1 MFHRLRGHVHSK
13 ASRLILQ
20 QFVES
25 RCRMYPKVINEFYWK
40 GNKAVSLTYI
50 DISLFLQILSLFLEI
65 LYYRYQYWVLKKKM
79 ATSKFRTIS
88 NLLLINYWFWDSL
101 KRVNNRWRCFNACKN
116 TMAQVKNQCLFI
128 IFCVKLN
135 EKIST
140 HLNLIRKPT
149 DLPWFDVT
157 SSWMLKMCL
166 IFVIGQNVST
176 I

>member
-65 LYYRYQYWVLKKKM
+65 LYYRYQYWVLKKNGNFKVSYYKLF
-79 ATSKFRTIS
+79 TTYK
-88 NLLLINYWFWDSL
+88 LLVLRLPKTRKQQNEDFLMHVKILWRRWKINAFL
-101 KRVNNRWRCFNACKN
+101 
-116 TMAQVKNQCLFI
+116 
-128 IFCVKLN
+128 
-135 EKIST
+135 
-140 HLNLIRKPT
+140 
-149 DLPWFDVT
+149 
-157 SSWMLKMCL
+157 
-166 IFVIGQNVST
+166 
-176 I
+176 